1 MTIETMIPEQEMVT
15 AMENLTDIVN
25 DSGGIS
31 DKSYISDIVTWM
43 SDAKGFDVK
52 IVYVC
57 VLNATESRDT
67 LHDFISNGGWNCL
80 SKWLES
86 FILTER
92 HAAIRELLKCFQK
105 LPITH
110 RTLSTKVE
118 SKDLPGKMIRGLRK
132 HADEEIKSLA
142 GSIYKSWMDMV
153 DEGSKKKAKRKQE
166 KVDQTQTK
174 KSKSEK
180 SGPVLV
186 NNFMSAAFLTEDQKK
201 NEIKKKKEA
210 KQKKRDEK
218 KRKEENSSVGIKP
231 VNFTGDLSILN
242 TLNTTQTPPNTL
254 TNEDSESLETDR
266 FNTLGRRSPPM
277 HVRESTTGGHN
288 GSSSPPLAAEMLP
301 KRPQKPGAKSVRWTD
316 QTGSKPLEQVRE
328 FEVIPDERV
337 NVNHEAY
344 KMKMELEAFKEAESQ
359 NDSNLDSVSNLQG
372 LMAKRQWRSPK
383 RTELPE
389 PTKKNIERW
398 SSQSKEKETAA
409 EKTART
415 LQQIFLKTQIPFSPS
430 EPESNHMD
438 TQARSLEIPRIP
450 LEMRDAN
457 QPTETVKAPEPV
469 APSTALPS
477 GIDFDLLTKINTN
490 DIQAVLQNS
499 GPSPSLPTQG
509 RPNMY
514 DPGHSHSRSPPIE
527 DRFGRQHGP
536 TPPRGPMGGDR
547 KSPLVHDGRF
557 VNRGYQERPYGSRDH
572 GQPYR
577 GPRDNGHPYA
587 PPQRDQY
594 SRDRYGSRDRSPMN
608 DRRQSRSPPRGGGY
622 ERRSPQRGGYSRN
635 DRRDRSPPRHQDHRY
650 NRR

>member
-1 MTIETMIPEQEMVT
+1 
-15 AMENLTDIVN
+15 MEKPKKN
-25 DSGGIS
+25 
-31 DKSYISDIVTWM
+31 
-43 SDAKGFDVK
+43 
-52 IVYVC
+52 
-57 VLNATESRDT
+57 
-67 LHDFISNGGWNCL
+67 
-80 SKWLES
+80 
-86 FILTER
+86 
-92 HAAIRELLKCFQK
+92 
-105 LPITH
+105 
-110 RTLSTKVE
+110 RTT
-118 SKDLPGKMIRGLRK
+118 RTN
-132 HADEEIKSLA
+132 
-142 GSIYKSWMDMV
+142 
-153 DEGSKKKAKRKQE
+153 QE
-166 KVDQTQTK
+166 K
-174 KSKSEK
+174 
-180 SGPVLV
+180 
-186 NNFMSAAFLTEDQKK
+186 
-201 NEIKKKKEA
+201 
-210 KQKKRDEK
+210 
-218 KRKEENSSVGIKP
+218 
-231 VNFTGDLSILN
+231 
-242 TLNTTQTPPNTL
+242 
-254 TNEDSESLETDR
+254 
-266 FNTLGRRSPPM
+266 
-277 HVRESTTGGHN
+277 
-288 GSSSPPLAAEMLP
+288 
-301 KRPQKPGAKSVRWTD
+301 
-316 QTGSKPLEQVRE
+316 
-328 FEVIPDERV
+328 
-337 NVNHEAY
+337 
-344 KMKMELEAFKEAESQ
+344 
-359 NDSNLDSVSNLQG
+359 
-372 LMAKRQWRSPK
+372 
-383 RTELPE
+383 
-389 PTKKNIERW
+389 RW

-469 APSTALPS
+469 APSTAIPS